1 MADDYGEA
9 GAVMTTDDEL
19 IEEMLVA
26 YYSDDAPIVAVDA
39 MRAALAVVR
48 AHDRDGERWCTL
60 LRLATQWPQTEL
72 VVNINIGHDWH
83 TADTPKQIQDVVDAA
98 MRAEG

>member
-48 AHDRDGERWCTL
+48 AHDRDGERYRFITEDHADSSVRAKIREL
-60 LRLATQWPQTEL
+60 LNRLPVMSYAAASAA
-72 VVNINIGHDWH
+72 I
-83 TADTPKQIQDVVDAA
+83 DAA
-98 MRAEG
+98 MRGEK